1 MDDIEEV
8 AFAVIIDEDIFLFNR
23 IKGEITGKFELLF
36 EIKFIEKLRP
46 FGGYIFRNP
55 FLIDS
60 VELFHDV

>member
-8 AFAVIIDEDIFLFNR
+8 AFAVIVDEDIFLFNR
-23 IKGEITGKFELLF
+23 IKGEITSKFELLF
-36 EIKFIEKLRP
+36 EIKFVEKLRP
-46 FGGYIFRNP
+46 FEGYIFRNP